1 MRPVSHEYGD
11 SEIEIG
17 QCLATSVEEEFEMNN
32 VTAFYRRFL
41 RGLFT
46 QPKSR
51 RVRRIPSSF
60 TAPVHVEM
68 LESRQLLT
76 VTFHGGAVLQSV
88 EAQAVYLGSD
98 WQTTSS
104 LTTQTGQFDT
114 YLTTLVSGQY
124 MDMLKNAGYGVG
136 RGTST
141 TGSIDNI
148 SLSKTSG
155 ITDTSIQ
162 SDIQSMINSNQLQAP
177 DANRLYVVY
186 VEPGVVVYDGSSSS
200 VNTFLG
206 YHGAFG
212 GKTATGAAADIHYAV
227 LPYPGG
233 VNPTPSSQGFASAF
247 DELTTVVSHEV
258 AEAVTDPNVNYK
270 ALGWYDDQKNG
281 EIGDLT
287 RQTVVWSG
295 YVVQD
300 VVNQNDQ
307 VISPGSTTT
316 TLTAPQNVTV
326 SAASSTSALLSWNA
340 SSGTQ
345 GYRVYQVNGTQLT
358 LIGTVSSATT
368 SVQITG
374 LTAGSTVSFKV
385 EAYNATTIADS
396 AVVTVTLPSS
406 STTGPTLTGKIL
418 STSSVQ
424 LNWTAVS
431 GASAYNI
438 YYFDTSGNRILLGN
452 VNGRTTSVKVVGM
465 TPGTTYQFQ
474 IESVSR
480 AGLGESNVLTV
491 NASTGQVHAL
501 VKGHSTTEWRGA
513 TALPQGNRRSNRG

>member
-1 MRPVSHEYGD
+1 
-11 SEIEIG
+11 
-17 QCLATSVEEEFEMNN
+17 MNN

-46 QPKSR
+46 RPKSR
-51 RVRRIPSSF
+51 RVRRPACSF
-60 TAPVHVEM
+60 IAPAQVET
-68 LESRQLLT
+68 LESRQMLT

-98 WQTTSS
+98 WQTTAS

-114 YLTTLVSGQY
+114 YLNTLVSGQY
-124 MDMLKNAGYGVG
+124 MDMLTNAGYGVG

-155 ITDTSIQ
+155 ITDASIQ
-162 SDIQSMINSNQLQAP
+162 SDIQAMIKSNQLQTP

-233 VNPTPSSQGFASAF
+233 VNPTPGSQGFSTAF

-307 VISPGSTTT
+307 VISPGTTTTT
-316 TLTAPQNVTV
+316 TLTAPQNVVV

-340 SSGTQ
+340 SSGAQ
-345 GYRVYQVNGTQLT
+345 GYRIYQVNGTQTT
-358 LIGTVSSATT
+358 LIGTVSSTTT
-368 SVQITG
+368 SAQITG
-374 LTAGSTVSFKV
+374 LTAGSTNSFKV
-385 EAYNATTIADS
+385 EAYNATSVADS
-396 AVVTVTLPSS
+396 QVVTVTLPSS
-406 STTGPTLTGKIL
+406 STNGPTLTAKIL
-418 STSSVQ
+418 SASSVQ

-431 GASAYNI
+431 GANSYNI
-438 YYFDTSGNRILLGN
+438 YYFDGSGNRILLGN
-452 VNGRTTSVKVVGM
+452 VNGRSTSVKVVGM

-474 IESVSR
+474 VESVSR
-480 AGLGESNVLTV
+480 SGLGESNVITV
-491 NASTGQVHAL
+491 NAATGQVHSL
-501 VKGHSTTEWRGA
+501 VAGSKATEWQGA
-513 TALPQGNRRSNRG
+513 TALTEGNRKSSRG

>member
-1 MRPVSHEYGD
+1 
-11 SEIEIG
+11 
-17 QCLATSVEEEFEMNN
+17 MNN
-32 VTAFYRRFL
+32 VTAFYRQFL
-41 RGLFT
+41 RGLLSR
-46 QPKSR
+46 PKSR
-51 RVRRIPSSF
+51 RVRRIASSM
-60 TAPVHVEM
+60 TAPACIEM
-68 LESRQLLT
+68 LESRQMLT
-76 VTFHGGAVLQSV
+76 VTFHGGAVLQNV
-88 EAQAVYLGSD
+88 ESQAVYLGSD
-98 WQTTSS
+98 WQNTSS

-124 MDMLKNAGYGVG
+124 MDMLTNAGYGVG

-155 ITDTSIQ
+155 VTDASIQ
-162 SDIQSMINSNQLQAP
+162 SDIQALINSHQLQTP
-177 DANRLYVVY
+177 DANRLYVVF

-200 VNTFLG
+200 ATTFLG

-212 GKTATGAAADIHYAV
+212 GKTATGASADIHYAV

-233 VNPTPSSQGFASAF
+233 VNPSPSSQGFASAF
-247 DELTTVVSHEV
+247 DELTAVTSHEV

-287 RQTVVWSG
+287 RQTVVWNG

-316 TLTAPQNVTV
+316 TTLTAPQNVTV
-326 SAASSTSALLSWNA
+326 SAVSSTSALLTWTTA
-340 SSGTQ
+340 SGAQ
-345 GYRVYQVNGTQLT
+345 GYRIYQVNGTQST
-358 LIGTVSSATT
+358 LIGTVSSTTT

-374 LTAGSTVSFKV
+374 LTAGSTDSFKV
-385 EAYNATTIADS
+385 EAYNGTSVADS
-396 AVVTVTLPSS
+396 PVVTVTLPTT
-406 STTGPTLTGKIL
+406 STSGPTLTAKIL
-418 STSSVQ
+418 SASSVQ
-424 LNWTAVS
+424 LTWTAVS
-431 GASAYNI
+431 GANAYNI
-438 YYFDTSGNRILLGN
+438 YTVDGSGNRVLLGT

-474 IESVSR
+474 VESVSR
-480 AGLGESNVLTV
+480 SGLAESNLVTV
-491 NASTGQVHAL
+491 NAGGAQVHSLASG
-501 VKGHSTTEWRGA
+501 VGKATQWQGA
-513 TALPQGNRRSNRG
+513 TAPTEGQRKSKRG